1 MILVATA
8 RRLGQSWP
16 VSSRKDLT
24 VKHFALRG
32 GIMFALLSLPVAASA
47 QPKLTPESQL
57 LSPEDAAAKRKLQP
71 FIHCLNTIS
80 NDLSNMV
87 RPYREMYA
95 AVNKDPVNGADHSFW
110 NSQYQYSGGFMFRES
125 VMTKENAAVAC
136 ANALDAA
143 VKLPPVDP
151 PLDAVGQGFSA
162 DLRHIDALA
171 PKVEAYFSQKD
182 YRDDKM
188 ERGHAFNAEYDPL
201 LQHLIDDTRRMSA
214 EVQQRYLVQDRH
226 RLDAIERLD
235 GRHMRWEANAFML
248 QARTSLNELTALA
261 AKRAL
266 TKDAVLAQVTPLED
280 RFKEAGDYAAAHP
293 EENNDDMDLWSRILD
308 YATSMVTAAKEAR
321 RDAVDPH
328 TITRVSDHVGT
339 MRYQFGN
346 LIGQANISHR

>member
-1 MILVATA
+1 MN
-8 RRLGQSWP
+8 
-16 VSSRKDLT
+16 
-24 VKHFALRG
+24 HFASRG
-32 GIMFALLSLPVAASA
+32 GLAALALLSVPVAASA

-71 FIHCLNTIS
+71 FIHCLNTVS

-95 AVNKDPVNGADHSFW
+95 AVNKDPVDGAERSSW
-110 NSQYQYSGGFMFRES
+110 NTQYQYSGGFMFREN
-125 VMTKENAAVAC
+125 VLTKENAVVAC

-143 VKLPPVDP
+143 VKSSPVDP

-162 DLRHIDALA
+162 DLRHLDALA
-171 PKVEAYFSQKD
+171 PKVEAYFNQKD

-201 LQHLIDDTRRMSA
+201 LRQLLDDTRRMSA
-214 EVQQRYLVQDRH
+214 EVQERYLAQERH

-248 QARTSLNELTALA
+248 QARTSLNELTALSA
-261 AKRAL
+261 RKAL
-266 TKDAVLAQVTPLED
+266 TKDTVLAQTTPLEE

-293 EENNDDMDLWSRILD
+293 EENNDGMDLWTRILD

-346 LIGQANISHR
+346 LVGQANISHR